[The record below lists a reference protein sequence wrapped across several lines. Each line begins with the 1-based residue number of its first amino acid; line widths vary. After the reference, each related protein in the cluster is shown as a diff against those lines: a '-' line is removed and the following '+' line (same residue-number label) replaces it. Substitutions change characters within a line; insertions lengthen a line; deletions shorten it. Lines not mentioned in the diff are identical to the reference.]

1 MTTRGGK
8 AADAA
13 PRWHTVDAEGKVL
26 GRLATQVA
34 TLLRGKHRPDFAPY
48 RESGDHVIVTNAAR
62 VRLTGKKLEQKFHS
76 YHTGYP
82 GGLKQ
87 IRYAELLRDHPERIV
102 QYAVWGMLPK
112 NKLGDKLRKNLR
124 VYAGPEHPHR
134 AQQPLPLGERGA
146 GRAKNGP
153 DGAAA
158 PGREETQ
165 EGGVN
170 G

>member
-1 MTTRGGK
+1 MTTRRRSPAGAGL
-8 AADAA
+8 
-13 PRWHTVDAEGKVL
+13 RWHTVDAEGKVL

-34 TLLRGKHRPDFAPY
+34 TILRGKHRPDFAPN
-48 RESGDHVIVTNAAR
+48 REGDHVIVTNAAR
-62 VRLTGKKLEQKFHS
+62 VRLTGKKVEQKLHS

-87 IRYAELLRDHPERIV
+87 VPYAELLRDHPERVV

-112 NKLGDKLRKNLR
+112 NKLGHKLRRNLR

-134 AQQPLPLGERGA
+134 AQQPRALEQVDSSRTRRAGA
-146 GRAKNGP
+146 SPARSEP
-153 DGAAA
+153 VR
-158 PGREETQ
+158 PTQ